1 MKYLYY
7 PGCSLKGS
15 GRPYEESL
23 LRLLDRLGV
32 EVAELAHWNCCGA
45 TAYMSVDEVQAFA
58 LAARNLCLA
67 EACGGPGDA
76 HLIAPCSACYLV
88 LNKAQVYIRQY
99 ARIGQV
105 VAEALRAAGLEY
117 HGRIKVRHPLD
128 VLFHDVG
135 VERIKKAVTRPLQ
148 GLKVACYYGC
158 QVVRPYAT
166 FDNPYNPMVMDHL
179 LRAAGAQTVDWSLK
193 ARCCG
198 GTLTGT
204 MEEAGLR
211 LSYILLKEARA
222 QGAQVVATAC
232 PLCQFNLEC
241 YQDRMQSRFGD
252 GIEMPVAYFTQL
264 LGMAM
269 GIPAGKLGMERLLAP
284 QPAIP
289 AGPPGAAAAVKGEI

>member
-23 LRLLDRLGV
+23 LSILDRLGV
-32 EVAELAHWNCCGA
+32 AVVELAHWNCCGA

-67 EACGGPGDA
+67 EECGGPGDV
-76 HLIAPCSACYLV
+76 HLIAPCNACYLV
-88 LNKAQVYIRQY
+88 LSKAQVYIRQY

-128 VLFHDVG
+128 VLWNDVG
-135 VERIKKAVTRPLQ
+135 VERIKKAVTQPLQ
-148 GLKVACYYGC
+148 GRKIACYYGC

-166 FDNPYNPMVMDHL
+166 FDNQQNPMVMDHL

-193 ARCCG
+193 ERCCG

-222 QGAQVVATAC
+222 RGAQVVATAC

-252 GIEMPVAYFTQL
+252 GIKMPVAYFTQL

-269 GIPAGKLGMERLLAP
+269 GIPAGKLGLDRLLAP
-284 QPAIP
+284 PKPVIPTATPDAAGKGAI
-289 AGPPGAAAAVKGEI
+289 